1 MATSK
6 ICMKRLMIDRK
17 RYNSM
22 NSKELGIYCSFSDD
36 NMYNV
41 KAMIIGPKDTPYEG
55 GFYFF
60 DINFTPQYP
69 MLPPK
74 VQFCTL
80 NPHVRFNPNLYKCGK
95 VCLSILGTWSGPS
108 WTTVMN
114 LETILIDLQS
124 LMNDNPIQNEPG
136 YESEIGSP
144 AKVYKQLVGYY
155 NLVVAQ
161 FQMMEQTP
169 PTFECF
175 QEVMERHFI
184 ENTEFFDKWRKEYIP
199 LNNEKLHSKYSGMR
213 EQFLT
218 EYWSTK
224 IDSKVEQLQ
233 FKYPDWNSNI
243 TVKSELEEVGESK
256 VENNDK
262 NAKVDTKTKP
272 VRKCPNEQAKQFEVG
287 FTKEGVDGKL
297 WVVKGYESGLKRW
310 VKH

>member
-1 MATSK
+1 MATNK
-6 ICMKRLMIDRK
+6 ICLKRLMTDRK

-60 DINFTPQYP
+60 DINFTSQYP
-69 MLPPK
+69 MQPPK
-74 VQFCTL
+74 VLFCTL
-80 NPHVRFNPNLYKCGK
+80 NPYVRFNPNLYKCGK

-136 YESEIGSP
+136 YESETG
-144 AKVYKQLVGYY
+144 AAANVYRHLVGYY

-169 PTFECF
+169 VGFECF
-175 QEVMERHFI
+175 KEVMERYFMR
-184 ENTEFFDKWRKEYIP
+184 NDEFFEKWRKEYIP

-224 IDSKVEQLQ
+224 IDSKVEELK
-233 FKYPDWNSNI
+233 FKYPDWNSNN
-243 TVKSELEEVGESK
+243 TVKSELEEVTEPEVES
-256 VENNDK
+256 NDK
-262 NAKVDTKTKP
+262 KVKIKTKP
-272 VRKCPNEQAKQFEVG
+272 VRKCPNEPAKQFEVG
-287 FTKEGVDGKL
+287 FTKEGVDGRL

>member
-1 MATSK
+1 MATNK
-6 ICMKRLMIDRK
+6 ICLKRLMIDRK

-69 MLPPK
+69 MQPPK

-80 NPHVRFNPNLYKCGK
+80 NPYVRFNPNLYKCGK

-136 YESEIGSP
+136 FESETGSA
-144 AKVYKQLVGYY
+144 AKVYRNLVGYY

-169 PTFECF
+169 VGFECF
-175 QEVMERHFI
+175 KEVMERYFMG
-184 ENTEFFDKWRKEYIP
+184 NNEFFEKWRKEYIP
-199 LNNEKLHSKYSGMR
+199 LNEEKLHSKYSGMR
-213 EQFLT
+213 EQLLT
-218 EYWSTK
+218 DWSSK
-224 IDSKVEQLQ
+224 IDSKIEELK
-233 FKYPDWNSNI
+233 FKYPDWNSGNS
-243 TVKSELEEVGESK
+243 VQNKLEEVATPPCYEKSK
-256 VENNDK
+256 NTN
-262 NAKVDTKTKP
+262 TKSK
-272 VRKCPNEQAKQFEVG
+272 RKCPKEPAKHFEVG
-287 FTKEGVDGKL
+287 FTKEGADGKL
-297 WVVKGYESGLKRW
+297 WVVKGYECGMKRW